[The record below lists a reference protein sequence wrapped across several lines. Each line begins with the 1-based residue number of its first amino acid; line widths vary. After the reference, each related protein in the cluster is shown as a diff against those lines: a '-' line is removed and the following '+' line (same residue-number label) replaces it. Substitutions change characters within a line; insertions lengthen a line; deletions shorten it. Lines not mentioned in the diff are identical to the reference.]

1 MQIRFDLYYMFIR
14 ILLVSLTILVKYK
27 INHYP
32 IQTNFKAV
40 KYLRLDISF
49 EGVPLVS
56 FLFPKK
62 ILIGIII

>member
-1 MQIRFDLYYMFIR
+1 M
-14 ILLVSLTILVKYK
+14 LVKYK

-32 IQTNFKAV
+32 IQTDFKAV

-62 ILIGIII
+62 ILIRIII